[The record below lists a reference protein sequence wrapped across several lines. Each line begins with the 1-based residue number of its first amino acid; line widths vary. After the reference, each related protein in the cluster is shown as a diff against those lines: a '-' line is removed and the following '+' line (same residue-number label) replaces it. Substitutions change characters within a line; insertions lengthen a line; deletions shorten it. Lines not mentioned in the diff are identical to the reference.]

1 MTFPDLGNRIVN
13 FFHEVME
20 GVFPERLDGG
30 SGVAFW

>member
-1 MTFPDLGNRIVN
+1 VN